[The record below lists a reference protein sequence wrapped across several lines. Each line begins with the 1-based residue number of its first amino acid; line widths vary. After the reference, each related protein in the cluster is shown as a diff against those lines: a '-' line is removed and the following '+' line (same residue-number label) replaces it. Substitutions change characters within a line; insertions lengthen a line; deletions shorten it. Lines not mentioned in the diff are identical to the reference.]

1 MLMKNDK
8 KNTYKRLLYLL
19 ICFIFI
25 MLTVTACKQ
34 DNTIVQRDD
43 VFDNSQEDHNM
54 IETQQGK
61 DDIALKNVEAS
72 VKDEKNYY
80 EYNGTDVVIEYRYMA
95 DGADSVGIMILCD
108 GIATPFYTKE
118 NKVNEILH
126 CIELKNGEQKNID
139 LCFIP
144 YGKAGENVSVEI
156 VDIIEPDYDVSNG
169 EKEDIINAYI
179 RGQKCKVQY
188 ISGICVGM
196 KADGISCDKDF
207 CTEYSQKLISDED
220 ISLYDD
226 YVLQRLNAVGYVND
240 EQSLWY
246 TVTQGEQLNIDISY
260 FGNAYGS
267 ILTSVYIDGKLYPA
281 FEGSEYAEC
290 PVDDKHYTQ
299 ICGTINTSD
308 LEKGRHTVFCV
319 CGNADYNSATPVQS
333 FVIEVK

>member
-1 MLMKNDK
+1 MLMKNK
-8 KNTYKRLLYLL
+8 KIKNKYKRLLYLL
-19 ICFIFI
+19 IGFICI
-25 MLTVTACKQ
+25 ILTVVGCKK
-34 DNTIVQRDD
+34 DDTIVQRDN
-43 VFDNSQEDHNM
+43 VFDDSQEENNTM
-54 IETQQGK
+54 EMQQEK
-61 DDIALKNVEAS
+61 DGLKSVEVS

-80 EYNGTDVVIEYRYMA
+80 EYNGTDVVIEYQYMA

-118 NKVNEILH
+118 NNENEILH

-139 LCFIP
+139 LCFVP

-169 EKEDIINAYI
+169 DKEDIISAYI
-179 RGQKCKVQY
+179 SGQKYKVQY
-188 ISGICVGM
+188 ISGIYIGM
-196 KADGISCDKDF
+196 KADGISYDKDF
-207 CTEYSQKLISDED
+207 CTEYSQKLIHDED
-220 ISLYDD
+220 ISMYDD
-226 YVLQRLNAVGYVND
+226 AVLQRLNAEGYVND
-240 EQSLWY
+240 ERSLWY

-260 FGNAYGS
+260 FGSAYGS
-267 ILTSVYIDGKLYPA
+267 ILTSIYIDGKLYPA

-299 ICGTINTSD
+299 ICGIINTSG

-319 CGNADYNSATPVQS
+319 CGNADYNMATPVQS